1 MRKYLLVLLII
12 TGFAMSACS
21 SQPEG
26 GAAEAVKSAASEA
39 AAAVKTEIKTA
50 AKKLAQK
57 VEKKGAEAA
66 ATAVNDDILIFQAD
80 NSDGKITPETIQEA
94 FEKSGFYIAANNNM
108 NIPYKRDFNN
118 TYYDVYNLAAYYNKD
133 IVAQFIKEYPKIGL
147 FAPISMSI
155 YTKKGDKTISIAT
168 LSVKRMA
175 EISGIPADHKGWKA
189 LDELIKK
196 ALKAALPNGK
206 FIQANNRKIDVK
218 APLVVEASMKM
229 GEEWEDKLEDLEN
242 DFESA
247 LSPNGFS
254 MPAFNELS
262 DEIDDTGY
270 DFYITYSICKIPVI
284 YAISKEHPEAGA
296 YAPCSMYM
304 YKKEGDDTVHF
315 GFPSVYNWISSMGI
329 EDEASK
335 KILIDAE
342 EKFKNILKELTS
354 K

>member
-1 MRKYLLVLLII
+1 MKKYLLTLLVVM
-12 TGFAMSACS
+12 GFVMGGCSA
-21 SQPEG
+21 QPEG
-26 GAAEAVKSAASEA
+26 GSTDKVAKSASETTRSVEANTKKAAQEVPQSAKKETTKA
-39 AAAVKTEIKTA
+39 AAATI
-50 AKKLAQK
+50 
-57 VEKKGAEAA
+57 
-66 ATAVNDDILIFQAD
+66 NDDIWIFRSD
-80 NSDGKITPETIQEA
+80 NSEGKITPETIQEA

-168 LSVKRMA
+168 LSPARMA
-175 EISGIPADHKGWKA
+175 EITGIPADHAGWKA
-189 LDELIKK
+189 LDGMIKK

-206 FIQANNRKIDVK
+206 FVVVVDNKIDVK

-229 GEEWEDKLEDLEN
+229 GEEWEDELEDLEN

-262 DEIDDTGY
+262 DEIEETGY

-284 YAISKEHPEAGA
+284 YTISKEHPEAGA

-329 EDEASK
+329 TDDASK

-342 EKFKNILKELTS
+342 EKFKNILKKLTS

>member
-1 MRKYLLVLLII
+1 M
-12 TGFAMSACS
+12 
-21 SQPEG
+21 
-26 GAAEAVKSAASEA
+26 
-39 AAAVKTEIKTA
+39 KTA
-50 AKKLAQK
+50 AKKVAQK